1 MVQAQRVVALVL
13 MIANILVLDE
23 FLRGEVG
30 KGILPYNF
38 DVRKLPIYI
47 PAFYIW
53 NPSTHGQS

>member
-23 FLRGEVG
+23 FLRGVVE
-30 KGILPYNF
+30 KGILPCNF

-47 PAFYIW
+47 PAFYIR
-53 NPSTHGQS
+53 NLATHVQS